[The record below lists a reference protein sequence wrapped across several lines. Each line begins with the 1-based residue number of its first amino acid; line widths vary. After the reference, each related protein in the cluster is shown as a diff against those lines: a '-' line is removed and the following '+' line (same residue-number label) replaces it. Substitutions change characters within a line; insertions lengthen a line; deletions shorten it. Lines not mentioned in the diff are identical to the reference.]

1 MCYHERIRSL
11 PPRRIVLGK
20 HLASLCDRGQFSNCG
35 FGAALADTPMTNN
48 TTATNRLFAGFPL
61 DLLATYTE
69 LSVTG
74 FIFPNGCVADRFL
87 PVEHRRRLLV
97 PRRQSRDITDCASVF
112 ERSGPFA
119 LHHAFDDDVLQIEF
133 FELLSLG
140 L

>member
-1 MCYHERIRSL
+1 MS
-11 PPRRIVLGK
+11 
-20 HLASLCDRGQFSNCG
+20 ASVAFHAAVSYSASIWPLSVIAASSATDG

-97 PRRQSRDITDCASVF
+97 PRRPVA
-112 ERSGPFA
+112 
-119 LHHAFDDDVLQIEF
+119 
-133 FELLSLG
+133 
-140 L
+140 